1 MCVFQPAV
9 TGDLCAPGRGAA
21 LRADTKPLR
30 KVVSVCKNPV
40 KRSTPKTVADY
51 PETNC
56 QSYTLT
62 FISWLISL
70 LTGCAGFLLRLFS
83 GGLPF
88 SISGIVLAR
97 SVSLFGGRKVR
108 SESLDG

>member
-30 KVVSVCKNPV
+30 KVV
-40 KRSTPKTVADY
+40 PKTVADY